1 MRRARI
7 QIAPQRGT
15 LSAGPTAATGTRFRL
30 EMGAVV
36 RVLLA
41 DDHVLVRAGIR
52 ALLEALPG
60 LEIVGE
66 VSDGRSALDLV
77 LKARPDVA
85 FLDIA
90 MPGLNGIEVAERA
103 AREAP
108 NTRVVMLSMH
118 NTSNHVVRALRAGA
132 AGYLLKD
139 AAADELPV
147 LLRAVM
153 NGETYLSPA
162 IAKHVVDGFLQRGSG
177 EVDAADNPV
186 ELLTPRQRE
195 ILQLVAEGRSTKEVA
210 SLLSLSIKTVEAHR
224 SQIMDRLDIHDL
236 PGLVRFAI
244 RTGLV
249 ASDR

>member
-1 MRRARI
+1 
-7 QIAPQRGT
+7 
-15 LSAGPTAATGTRFRL
+15 
-30 EMGAVV
+30 V

-52 ALLEALPG
+52 ALLEALPN
-60 LEIVGE
+60 LQIVSE
-66 VSDGRSALDLV
+66 CSDGRAALEAL
-77 LKARPDVA
+77 LKERPDVA

-103 AREAP
+103 AREVP
-108 NTRVVMLSMH
+108 STRVVMLSMH
-118 NTSNHVVRALRAGA
+118 NTSSHVVRALRAGA

-147 LLRAVM
+147 LLRAVA

-162 IAKHVVDGFLQRGSG
+162 IAKHVVDGFLQRNST
-177 EVDAADNPV
+177 EPEAADNPV
-186 ELLTPRQRE
+186 EILTPRQRE

-210 SLLSLSIKTVEAHR
+210 TLLNLSIKTVEAHR

>member
-1 MRRARI
+1 
-7 QIAPQRGT
+7 
-15 LSAGPTAATGTRFRL
+15 
-30 EMGAVV
+30 V

-60 LEIVGE
+60 LQIVGE
-66 VSDGRSALDLV
+66 VSDGRAALDAL
-77 LKARPDVA
+77 LKDRPDVA

-90 MPGLNGIEVAERA
+90 MPGMNGIEVAERA

-108 NTRVVMLSMH
+108 KTRVVMLSMH
-118 NTSNHVVRALRAGA
+118 NTSSHVVRALRAGA

-162 IAKHVVDGFLQRGSG
+162 IAKHVVDGFLQRNTA
-177 EVDAADNPV
+177 EPDAADNPV
-186 ELLTPRQRE
+186 EILTPRQRE

>member
-1 MRRARI
+1 
-7 QIAPQRGT
+7 
-15 LSAGPTAATGTRFRL
+15 
-30 EMGAVV
+30 
-36 RVLLA
+36 
-41 DDHVLVRAGIR
+41 
-52 ALLEALPG
+52 LLEALPG
-60 LEIVGE
+60 LQIIGE
-66 VSDGRSALDLV
+66 VSDGRAALEAL
-77 LKARPDVA
+77 LKDRPDVA

-90 MPGLNGIEVAERA
+90 MPGMNGIEVAERA

-118 NTSNHVVRALRAGA
+118 NTSSHVVRALRAGA

-162 IAKHVVDGFLQRGSG
+162 IAKHVVDGFLQRNTA
-177 EVDAADNPV
+177 EPDAADNPV
-186 ELLTPRQRE
+186 EILTPRQRE

-224 SQIMDRLDIHDL
+224 SQIMERLDIHDL

>member
-1 MRRARI
+1 M
-7 QIAPQRGT
+7 
-15 LSAGPTAATGTRFRL
+15 
-30 EMGAVV
+30 

-41 DDHVLVRAGIR
+41 DDHTLVRAGIR

-60 LEIVGE
+60 IQIVGE
-66 VSDGRSALDLV
+66 FSDGRTALEAL
-77 LKARPDVA
+77 LKEKPDVA

-90 MPGLNGIEVAERA
+90 MPALNGIEVAERA
-103 AREAP
+103 AREVP

-118 NTSNHVVRALRAGA
+118 NTSSHVVRALRAGA

-147 LLRAVM
+147 LLRAVS

-162 IAKHVVDGFLQRGSG
+162 IAKHVVDGFLQRNTA
-177 EVDAADNPV
+177 EPEAADNPV
-186 ELLTPRQRE
+186 ELLTSRQRE
-195 ILQLVAEGRSTKEVA
+195 ILQLVAEGKSTKEVA

>member
-1 MRRARI
+1 
-7 QIAPQRGT
+7 
-15 LSAGPTAATGTRFRL
+15 
-30 EMGAVV
+30 V

-60 LEIVGE
+60 LQIIGE
-66 VSDGRSALDLV
+66 VSDGRAALEAL
-77 LKARPDVA
+77 LKDRPDVA

-90 MPGLNGIEVAERA
+90 MPGMNGIEVAERA

-108 NTRVVMLSMH
+108 KTRVVMLSMH
-118 NTSNHVVRALRAGA
+118 NTSSHVVRALRAGA

-162 IAKHVVDGFLQRGSG
+162 IAKHVVDGFLQRNTA
-177 EVDAADNPV
+177 EPDAADNPV
-186 ELLTPRQRE
+186 EILTPRQRE

-224 SQIMDRLDIHDL
+224 SQIMERLDIHDL

>member
-1 MRRARI
+1 
-7 QIAPQRGT
+7 
-15 LSAGPTAATGTRFRL
+15 
-30 EMGAVV
+30 
-36 RVLLA
+36 LLA

-60 LEIVGE
+60 IQIVGE
-66 VSDGRSALDLV
+66 VSDGRAALEAL
-77 LKARPDVA
+77 LKDRPDIA

-103 AREAP
+103 ARETP

-118 NTSNHVVRALRAGA
+118 NTSSHVVRALRAGA

-147 LLRAVM
+147 LLRAVT

-162 IAKHVVDGFLQRGSG
+162 IAKHVVDGFLQRNTA
-177 EVDAADNPV
+177 EPDAADNPV
-186 ELLTPRQRE
+186 EILTPRQRE

-224 SQIMDRLDIHDL
+224 SQIMERLDIHDL

>member
-1 MRRARI
+1 M
-7 QIAPQRGT
+7 
-15 LSAGPTAATGTRFRL
+15 
-30 EMGAVV
+30 
-36 RVLLA
+36 LA

-60 LEIVGE
+60 LQIVAE
-66 VSDGRSALDLV
+66 VSDGRAALEAL
-77 LKARPDVA
+77 LKDRPDIA

-108 NTRVVMLSMH
+108 STRVVMLSMH
-118 NTSNHVVRALRAGA
+118 NTSSHVVRALRAGA

-162 IAKHVVDGFLQRGSG
+162 IAKHVVDGFLQRNTA
-177 EVDAADNPV
+177 EPDAPDNPV
-186 ELLTPRQRE
+186 EILTPRQRE

>member
-1 MRRARI
+1 
-7 QIAPQRGT
+7 
-15 LSAGPTAATGTRFRL
+15 
-30 EMGAVV
+30 
-36 RVLLA
+36 LLA

-52 ALLEALPG
+52 ALLEALPN
-60 LEIVGE
+60 LQIVSE
-66 VSDGRSALDLV
+66 CSDGRAALEAL
-77 LKARPDVA
+77 LKERPDVA

-103 AREAP
+103 AREVP
-108 NTRVVMLSMH
+108 STRVVMLSMH
-118 NTSNHVVRALRAGA
+118 NTSSHVVRALRAGA

-147 LLRAVM
+147 LLRAVA

-162 IAKHVVDGFLQRGSG
+162 IAKHVVDGFLQRNST
-177 EVDAADNPV
+177 EPEAADNPV
-186 ELLTPRQRE
+186 EILTPRQRE

-210 SLLSLSIKTVEAHR
+210 TLLNLSIKTVEAHR

>member
-1 MRRARI
+1 VSKTHDDRVTWALRPGGFVRI
-7 QIAPQRGT
+7 
-15 LSAGPTAATGTRFRL
+15 
-30 EMGAVV
+30 
-36 RVLLA
+36 LLA

-52 ALLEALPG
+52 ALLEALPN
-60 LEIVGE
+60 LQIVSE
-66 VSDGRSALDLV
+66 CSDGRAALEAL
-77 LKARPDVA
+77 LKERPDVA

-103 AREAP
+103 AREVP
-108 NTRVVMLSMH
+108 STRVVMLSMH
-118 NTSNHVVRALRAGA
+118 NTSSHVVRALRAGA

-147 LLRAVM
+147 LLRAVA

-162 IAKHVVDGFLQRGSG
+162 IAKHVVDGFLQRNST
-177 EVDAADNPV
+177 EPEAADNPV
-186 ELLTPRQRE
+186 EILTPRQRE
-195 ILQLVAEGRSTKEVA
+195 ILQLVAEGRST
-210 SLLSLSIKTVEAHR
+210 LLNLSIKTVEAHR

>member
-1 MRRARI
+1 M
-7 QIAPQRGT
+7 Q
-15 LSAGPTAATGTRFRL
+15 
-30 EMGAVV
+30 
-36 RVLLA
+36 
-41 DDHVLVRAGIR
+41 
-52 ALLEALPG
+52 
-60 LEIVGE
+60 IVGE
-66 VSDGRSALDLV
+66 VSDGRAALDAL
-77 LKARPDVA
+77 LKDRPDVA

-90 MPGLNGIEVAERA
+90 MPGMNGIEVAERA

-108 NTRVVMLSMH
+108 STRVVMLSMH
-118 NTSNHVVRALRAGA
+118 NTSSHVVRALRAGA

-153 NGETYLSPA
+153 SGETYLSPA
-162 IAKHVVDGFLQRGSG
+162 IAKHVVDGFLQRNSA
-177 EVDAADNPV
+177 ELDAGDNPV
-186 ELLTPRQRE
+186 EILTPRQRE

-210 SLLSLSIKTVEAHR
+210 SLLTLSIKTVEAHR
-224 SQIMDRLDIHDL
+224 SQIMERLDIHDL

>member
-1 MRRARI
+1 M
-7 QIAPQRGT
+7 
-15 LSAGPTAATGTRFRL
+15 
-30 EMGAVV
+30 

-60 LEIVGE
+60 LQIIGE
-66 VSDGRSALDLV
+66 VSDGRAALEAL
-77 LKARPDVA
+77 LKDRPDVA

-90 MPGLNGIEVAERA
+90 MPGMNGIEVAERA

-118 NTSNHVVRALRAGA
+118 NTSSHVVRALRAGA

-162 IAKHVVDGFLQRGSG
+162 IAKHVVDGFLQRNTA
-177 EVDAADNPV
+177 EPDAADNPV
-186 ELLTPRQRE
+186 EILTPRQRE

-224 SQIMDRLDIHDL
+224 SQIMERLDIHDL

>member
-1 MRRARI
+1 M
-7 QIAPQRGT
+7 
-15 LSAGPTAATGTRFRL
+15 
-30 EMGAVV
+30 
-36 RVLLA
+36 
-41 DDHVLVRAGIR
+41 
-52 ALLEALPG
+52 LEALPG

-66 VSDGRSALDLV
+66 VSDGRAALELV

-108 NTRVVMLSMH
+108 ATRVVMLSMH

-162 IAKHVVDGFLQRGSG
+162 IAKHVVDGFLQRGNS
-177 EVDAADNPV
+177 EPIADDNPV

-210 SLLSLSIKTVEAHR
+210 TLLSLSIKTVEAHR

>member
-1 MRRARI
+1 M
-7 QIAPQRGT
+7 
-15 LSAGPTAATGTRFRL
+15 
-30 EMGAVV
+30 

-60 LEIVGE
+60 LQIVGE
-66 VSDGRSALDLV
+66 FSDGRAALEGL
-77 LKARPDVA
+77 LKDRPDVA

-103 AREAP
+103 AREVP
-108 NTRVVMLSMH
+108 STRVVMLSMH
-118 NTSNHVVRALRAGA
+118 NTSSHVVRALRAGA

-147 LLRAVM
+147 LLRAVA

-162 IAKHVVDGFLQRGSG
+162 IAKHVVDGFLQRNTT
-177 EVDAADNPV
+177 EPEAADNPV
-186 ELLTPRQRE
+186 EILTPRQRE

-210 SLLSLSIKTVEAHR
+210 TLLTLSIKTVEAHR

>member
-1 MRRARI
+1 VENVRAGLLLR
-7 QIAPQRGT
+7 A
-15 LSAGPTAATGTRFRL
+15 
-30 EMGAVV
+30 
-36 RVLLA
+36 LLA

-66 VSDGRSALDLV
+66 VSDGRAALDLL
-77 LKARPDVA
+77 LKTRPDVA

-108 NTRVVMLSMH
+108 ATRVVMLSMH
-118 NTSNHVVRALRAGA
+118 NGSSHVARALRAGA

-139 AAADELPV
+139 AAAEELPV

-153 NGETYLSPA
+153 NGETYLSPS
-162 IAKHVVDGFLQRGSG
+162 IAKQVVEGFLNRSPDS
-177 EVDAADNPV
+177 EPVDNPV
-186 ELLTPRQRE
+186 EILTPRQRE
-195 ILQLVAEGRSTKEVA
+195 ILQLVAEGRSTKEIA

-224 SQIMDRLDIHDL
+224 GQIMDRLDIHDL

>member
-1 MRRARI
+1 M
-7 QIAPQRGT
+7 
-15 LSAGPTAATGTRFRL
+15 
-30 EMGAVV
+30 

-60 LEIVGE
+60 LQIVGE
-66 VSDGRSALDLV
+66 FSDGRAALEGL
-77 LKARPDVA
+77 LKDRPDVA

-103 AREAP
+103 AREVP
-108 NTRVVMLSMH
+108 STRVVMLSMH
-118 NTSNHVVRALRAGA
+118 NTSSHVVRALRAGA

-147 LLRAVM
+147 LLRAVA

-162 IAKHVVDGFLQRGSG
+162 IAKHVVDGFLQRNST
-177 EVDAADNPV
+177 EPEAADNPV
-186 ELLTPRQRE
+186 EILTPRQRE

-210 SLLSLSIKTVEAHR
+210 TLLTLSIKTVEAHR